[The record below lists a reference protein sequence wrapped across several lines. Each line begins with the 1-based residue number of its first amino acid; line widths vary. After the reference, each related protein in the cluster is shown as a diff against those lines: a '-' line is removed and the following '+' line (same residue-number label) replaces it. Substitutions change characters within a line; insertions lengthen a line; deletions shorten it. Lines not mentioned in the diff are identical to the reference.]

1 MQKSAL
7 GATNALVLQNG
18 KVKIVR
24 VSHIINFA
32 WIPMRNLMHCNLSL
46 QAQVDFNV
54 FESAVM
60 IEFVPSIDKLSV
72 NCINAI

>member
-1 MQKSAL
+1 
-7 GATNALVLQNG
+7 
-18 KVKIVR
+18 
-24 VSHIINFA
+24 
-32 WIPMRNLMHCNLSL
+32 MRNLMHCNSSL